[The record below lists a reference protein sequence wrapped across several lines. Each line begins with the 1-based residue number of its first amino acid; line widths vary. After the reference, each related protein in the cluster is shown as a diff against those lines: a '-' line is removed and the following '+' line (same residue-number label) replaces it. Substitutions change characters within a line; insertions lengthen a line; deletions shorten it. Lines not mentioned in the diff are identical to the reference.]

1 MSENCIPRSCASL
14 LAIFV
19 FVSVPAIIVRHD
31 RPDASYVELAR
42 GFHAYGD
49 VVEAGSTLIAPRWLI
64 TAAHVAK
71 EISPYTSF
79 VTINGR
85 RYTIDRVVMHPE
97 YVSAGMRGRRDLA
110 LLRLSEDVVGVEPIQ
125 LYRKKDEAGQVV
137 TFFGRGQTG
146 TGETGPTGEDGKMR
160 GATNKLE
167 SVDESSVLFQFDPP
181 ETATDLEGISGPG
194 DSGGPALLMVDGK
207 WAIVGVSS
215 ANRGNGKGPCRYGT
229 TEYYA
234 RVSTAIDWIEQTMKD
249 PPPSTVAWKTT
260 SPSAG
265 WPKTRAGEVGAALIE
280 AFNSCDSDKN
290 EAFNQKFRD
299 AQALGR
305 STPEARATTYAELTK
320 RIGRLTVVE
329 FAEDPNGRLLTLLC
343 SDKGE
348 HYQLSLYFLDSQ
360 NTRFE
365 GYWLG
370 IALPRPGAGLLS
382 EQGDDPLDDLARG
395 RIPEPVRVND
405 LAAVN
410 MDAELPQA
418 ALDRLDVHPCFLFDL
433 SRHPG
438 GH

>member
-1 MSENCIPRSCASL
+1 MPQNCISRSYAIL
-14 LAIFV
+14 LALFA
-19 FVSVPAIIVRHD
+19 FASAPAIIVRHD
-31 RPDASYVELAR
+31 RPDASYVELAK

-110 LLRLSEDVVGVEPIQ
+110 LLRLTEDVVGVEPIQ

-167 SVDESSVLFQFDPP
+167 SADESSILFQFDPP
-181 ETATDLEGISGPG
+181 ETATELEGISGPG

-229 TEYYA
+229 TEFYA
-234 RVSTAIDWIEQTMKD
+234 RVSTAIDWIEQTMKA
-249 PPPSTVAWKTT
+249 PPVSTVAWKTT
-260 SPSAG
+260 SPSDR

-305 STPEARATTYAELTK
+305 STPEARAATYAEMIQ
-320 RIGRLTVVE
+320 RIGTLTVVE
-329 FAEDPNGRLLTLLC
+329 FAEDPNGRLLALLR

-348 HYQLSLYFLDSQ
+348 HYQLSLYFFDPQ

-370 IALPRPGAGLLS
+370 LALPR
-382 EQGDDPLDDLARG
+382 DPAAR
-395 RIPEPVRVND
+395 
-405 LAAVN
+405 
-410 MDAELPQA
+410 M
-418 ALDRLDVHPCFLFDL
+418 H
-433 SRHPG
+433 
-438 GH
+438 